1 MDFPVKEFY
10 KVRNRF
16 LIAPMLALACSL
28 SAWAQTQKIAVIS
41 MQDALLGTK
50 DGQKAAAELKAKF
63 APKEQELQK
72 KQQALQAK
80 SDQLRKTENTISDE
94 AKVALQTEIATLQ
107 RNLQRDSQDAQQ
119 DLQEEQQRILGD
131 LSQKMNQ
138 IMNKYAV
145 DHQLTMIMDV
155 SGQPNNILFASNTVD
170 ITRDIVTL
178 YDSAAAVTP
187 PAKPA
192 AAPAAPAP
200 ATAAPAAPKKPATA
214 PPAATPGAH

>member
-1 MDFPVKEFY
+1 VKEFY

-16 LIAPMLALACSL
+16 LIAPLLVIACSL
-28 SAWAQTQKIAVIS
+28 SAWAQQKIAVID
-41 MQDALLGTK
+41 MQSALLGTK

-72 KQQALQAK
+72 KQQEMQSK
-80 SDQLRKTENTISDE
+80 TEQLRKTENTISDE
-94 AKVALQTEIATLQ
+94 AKVALQTEIAALQ

-170 ITRDIVTL
+170 ITRDIITL
-178 YDSAAAVTP
+178 YDSAAPVTP
-187 PAKPA
+187 SAKPA
-192 AAPAAPAP
+192 GAPAPTTSAPPAPKKP
-200 ATAAPAAPKKPATA
+200 ATAAPAA
-214 PPAATPGAH
+214 TPTSH